1 MNELSFLIFIVS
13 VFFTG
18 YYMGYTD
25 GISKIRN
32 KRMDYF
38 INCRDCPFLKINEE
52 EKDNNHPDVKEPKP
66 PPSPQSYFK

>member
-38 INCRDCPFLKINEE
+38 INCPDCPYLKMKEDE
-52 EKDNNHPDVKEPKP
+52 DNNHPPAKEPKP